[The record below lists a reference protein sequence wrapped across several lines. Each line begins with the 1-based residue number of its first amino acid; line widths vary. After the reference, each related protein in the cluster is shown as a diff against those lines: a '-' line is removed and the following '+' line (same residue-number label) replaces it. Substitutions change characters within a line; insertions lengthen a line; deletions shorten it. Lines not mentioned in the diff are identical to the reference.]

1 MRPGTPETERLRR
14 PRFQDIAK
22 EAGVGTATVERVLNG
37 RANVL
42 PKTAQRVIIAA
53 RKLGYDRTLPSVHHV
68 CVRIEVV
75 LVRPH
80 TEFFSRLNRE
90 FQRIGASLDKSL
102 VIQRNLLPED
112 TPEAI
117 ARRIEAAA
125 QKRTGLIIV
134 VQDSPAI
141 ISALKAADANNVPIV
156 LLVSDVRYGGRA
168 VYVGMDNESAGRTA
182 GFFMRHLLSGRRGQ
196 IVALCHSG
204 DYLAHRQRVIGLSQ
218 YFCDPDD
225 DLIFTTCLLARD
237 SDEMTYA
244 LLHQKLRDQ
253 SDVVGVYNAGGG
265 HGGVDRALRECRRP
279 GDVVYIGHEMSPSTR
294 RSLEDGVMILTIDQ
308 APELQVRRAVE
319 VMETMIGLRDEPP
332 NRSPIPFRI
341 ITQENLDG

>member
-14 PRFQDIAK
+14 PRFQDIAR

-53 RKLGYDRTLPSVHHV
+53 RKLGYDRTLPSVHHA

-75 LVRPH
+75 LVRPD
-80 TEFFSRLNRE
+80 TEFFSRLNRQ

-112 TPEAI
+112 TLEAI

-125 QKRTGLIIV
+125 QKRTGLITV

-168 VYVGMDNESAGRTA
+168 VYVGIDNESAGRTA

-204 DYLAHRQRVIGLSQ
+204 DYLAHRQRVISLSQ
-218 YFCDPDD
+218 CFCDPDD

-237 SDEMTYA
+237 SDEMSYA
-244 LLHQKLRDQ
+244 LLRKTLRHDD
-253 SDVVGVYNAGGG
+253 DVVGVYNAGGG
-265 HGGVDRALRECRRP
+265 NGGVDRALRECRRP
-279 GDVVYIGHEMSPSTR
+279 DDVAYIGYEMLPSTR
-294 RSLEDGVMILTIDQ
+294 RSLEDGVMVLTIDQ

-332 NRSPIPFRI
+332 NGSPIPFRI